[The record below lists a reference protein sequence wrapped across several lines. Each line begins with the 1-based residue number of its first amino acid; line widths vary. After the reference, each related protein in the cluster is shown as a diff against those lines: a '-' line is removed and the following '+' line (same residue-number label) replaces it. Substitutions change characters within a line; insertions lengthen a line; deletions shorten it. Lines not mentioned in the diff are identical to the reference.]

1 MPPTLQKYCRIHLFR
16 FALSLC
22 ETLQCSLNYKR
33 EFQRQ
38 LQDTF
43 LAGNLRFSSS
53 ILFLYAE
60 RVTLNIRICVYI
72 FELGSSLLHRDQM
85 YNFMIH

>member
-1 MPPTLQKYCRIHLFR
+1 MPPNLQKYCRIHLFR

-22 ETLQCSLNYKR
+22 ETLQCSLNYTR

-38 LQDTF
+38 LQDSF
-43 LAGNLRFSSS
+43 LAGNPRFSSS

-72 FELGSSLLHRDQM
+72 FELGS
-85 YNFMIH
+85 FT